1 MRLARLALLML
12 VLAAV
17 PAASVVAQT
26 PGPESDEQA
35 AQSDEPKRPRC
46 FGAASRDPMKRC
58 SNPALR
64 RMVFPTP
71 ADAELEP
78 NSECR
83 LLGKEGELN
92 PCEFGVDASVATENI
107 ALVGDSHAAHWRA
120 AIDRLMAEKQWRGIS
135 MTKAGCPLSTAV
147 SDIPEPKKT
156 QCIKFKRQLF
166 RWFENHPEVTTVI
179 TSNHTGGKVVGAR
192 GRDYAAHVEG
202 YAEALA
208 KLAPSVKRVISIRDV
223 PRNSRATMK
232 CVRKAIRKKLAAGST
247 CALRRGYALRKDPAT
262 AAAQRSDPRRVQ
274 LVDLTRF
281 MCGRRT
287 CLPVVGGALV
297 HKDETHLTRVFAV
310 TLGPYLLRHVD
321 RAFSHMAAG
330 TRP

>member
-1 MRLARLALLML
+1 MRLTRLALLML
-12 VLAAV
+12 ALVAV
-17 PAASVVAQT
+17 PGATVIAQT
-26 PGPESDEQA
+26 SAPEDGQEEA
-35 AQSDEPKRPRC
+35 AGQKLPRC
-46 FGAASRDPMKRC
+46 FGAASRDPVKPC
-58 SNPALR
+58 SNPSLR
-64 RMVFPTP
+64 KMVFPTP

-92 PCEFGVDASVATENI
+92 PCEFGVDASVATETV

-120 AIDRLMAEKQWRGIS
+120 AIDLIMADKQWRGIS

-147 SDIPEPKKT
+147 SEIYEPKKT

-179 TSNHTGGKVVGAR
+179 TSNHTGGKVVGAD
-192 GRDYAAHVEG
+192 GRDYEAHVVG
-202 YAEALA
+202 YEEAMR
-208 KLAPSVKRVISIRDV
+208 KIAPSVKRIIAIRDV

-232 CVRKAIRKKLAAGST
+232 CVRKAMRSKAHAGARCALQRSY
-247 CALRRGYALRKDPAT
+247 ALRRDPAKP
-262 AAAQRSDPRRVQ
+262 AALNSDPARVQ
-274 LVDLTRF
+274 LVDMTRF
-281 MCGRRT
+281 MCGKKT

-297 HKDETHLTRVFAV
+297 HKDETHLTRVFAI
-310 TLGPYLLRHVD
+310 TLGPYLLRHFD